1 MPSGGVRRT
10 ILMDR
15 RNASVMFH
23 FSRAPGQI
31 FPDEFS
37 RRR

>member
-10 ILMDR
+10 ILMDL

-23 FSRAPGQI
+23 FSRALGRI

-37 RRR
+37 RHR